1 MRQKHG
7 GNDKDSDDNNI
18 IVTKAKKGPSLSEIN
33 YQTEEIDM
41 IDPLYL
47 QGLPKVLDDSLP
59 NGKLNNIAKFLK
71 RSPRRAFS

>member
-1 MRQKHG
+1 MNSVVARLVKKVRNNG
-7 GNDKDSDDNNI
+7 DTRGNKEDDSDDKNL

-47 QGLPKVLDDSLP
+47 QNLPSVFDDVHG
-59 NGKLNNIAKFLK
+59 NLK
-71 RSPRRAFS
+71 PHL